1 VRKGEKPPVMP
12 LEATQH
18 TQDGAIAFA
27 KFFVQTIDWG
37 FATTSGA
44 YMRHYFQSGCVEC
57 LSHAN
62 GLDNTRRAS
71 HHYLGSRFTITS
83 SKEAAVGSHKAER
96 SVIVTFDLS
105 SLEVVDKHNTFVNG
119 DIAHRGLRERVWLAW
134 RSDAWTVVDSSP
146 A

>member
-1 VRKGEKPPVMP
+1 MP

-18 TQDGAIAFA
+18 TQPGAVAFA
-27 KFFVQTIDWG
+27 EFFIRTIDWG

-62 GLDNTRRAS
+62 GLDNTRKAG
-71 HHYLGSRFTITS
+71 HHYLGSRFTITRS
-83 SKEAAVGSHKAER
+83 SIGSVGAHNAER
-96 SVIVTFDLS
+96 SIIVTFNLS
-105 SLEVVDKHNTFVNG
+105 SLEVVDAHNTFITG
-119 DIAHRGLRERVWLAW
+119 DIAHRGLREQLWLAW
-134 RSDAWTVVDSSP
+134 RLNAWTVVDSAP